1 MSSVKS
7 SSNNAN
13 TNTTKKDK
21 TLQTVVNFG
30 SIILIIIIVYLI
42 YKYFIVTD
50 YQKLRVEGFDVTQQN
65 TIPNTI
71 LDTNTSNTLTANNTI
86 YEKSIKKIYGNNTR
100 LICSMLPNIFNNQ
113 NVCKVN
119 NNIFVPYKFPVH
131 IIKLMDGSILA
142 VFNDGRLYKKD
153 TIKSTL
159 WAGPITNS
167 MPQDSIPLRMITL
180 STDLVTLLGV
190 GFDNILYIK
199 TPDNGNINLT
209 IPWKQVP
216 NNSSIIYII
225 FDNQTNYLLSI
236 DVNGKLFTK
245 TSYDIASNNQELVT
259 QLDRPVLRLYYD
271 LNGYM
276 LAIDNNF
283 DMYQFT
289 ELNWKNTPLNI
300 TRGSNNSKLQD
311 LLYDTDGKMYGLVF
325 NPNSF
330 MVQLMKQTSVFY
342 LAEFVELNNLLES
355 DNSLDK
361 QSDFVI
367 SNQDI
372 IKCKIGSLY
381 DYLAISNANDV
392 NDDDPNFA
400 YQRQVIENKAKLLN
414 FCANR
419 NIVSGDNYDNYD
431 LLASVDKNNDK
442 ISKLKNII
450 NSLLVYEPDNMIIK
464 QNNPIIS

>member
-1 MSSVKS
+1 
-7 SSNNAN
+7 
-13 TNTTKKDK
+13 
-21 TLQTVVNFG
+21 
-30 SIILIIIIVYLI
+30 
-42 YKYFIVTD
+42 
-50 YQKLRVEGFDVTQQN
+50 
-65 TIPNTI
+65 
-71 LDTNTSNTLTANNTI
+71 
-86 YEKSIKKIYGNNTR
+86 
-100 LICSMLPNIFNNQ
+100 
-113 NVCKVN
+113 
-119 NNIFVPYKFPVH
+119 
-131 IIKLMDGSILA
+131 
-142 VFNDGRLYKKD
+142 
-153 TIKSTL
+153 
-159 WAGPITNS
+159 
-167 MPQDSIPLRMITL
+167 
-180 STDLVTLLGV
+180 
-190 GFDNILYIK
+190 
-199 TPDNGNINLT
+199 
-209 IPWKQVP
+209 
-216 NNSSIIYII
+216 
-225 FDNQTNYLLSI
+225 
-236 DVNGKLFTK
+236 
-245 TSYDIASNNQELVT
+245 
-259 QLDRPVLRLYYD
+259 
-271 LNGYM
+271 M